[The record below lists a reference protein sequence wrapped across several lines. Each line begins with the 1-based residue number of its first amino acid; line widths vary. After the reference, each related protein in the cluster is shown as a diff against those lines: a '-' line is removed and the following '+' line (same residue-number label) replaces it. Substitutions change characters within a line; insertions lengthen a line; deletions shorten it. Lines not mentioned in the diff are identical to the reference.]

1 MKRGARVERRESAGR
16 MLTGM
21 VKTGSMA
28 AARGTVNP
36 FRYRGYVY
44 DEEAGLYY
52 MRSGCYNT
60 VWK

>member
-1 MKRGARVERRESAGR
+1 MERRESAGR

-52 MRSGCYNT
+52 MRSRCYNT